1 MSRSFTTA
9 RALAVLG
16 AALAL
21 LAVSPSA
28 RAADKKAA
36 NIDVVICLDVSNSM
50 DGLIA
55 SAKARL
61 WDIVN
66 DLGKVKP
73 SPNLRVGL
81 YSYGH
86 NNYPREK
93 GWVRKELDLTTD
105 LDSVYQKLNGLT
117 TFGGEEYV
125 ARVCRD
131 AISEQKWSEDKKSL
145 KMIFVCG
152 NEPAN
157 QDRQVHLKD
166 VAQTALKKDI
176 VINTIYCGPGNH
188 PEAQGWREFAV
199 MAEGRFASIDQQGGT
214 VAIATPQDKKLAE
227 LSGKLNTTYVAYGK
241 EQMRREK
248 AVNQAAQDANASK
261 LPGAAGP
268 AAAAARA
275 TSKGGGLYR
284 NSDWDL
290 VDRLKDDPKFD
301 ITKVPENEL
310 CDELRKLK
318 PEERVKYVKDQLE
331 KRRGIQKEIMELSK
345 ERDEYIKKESKKNA
359 KKGDKAFDEA
369 VRGTLREQAARK
381 GLTIPE

>member
-55 SAKARL
+55 SAKAKL

-86 NNYPREK
+86 NNYPRDR

-117 TFGGEEYV
+117 TYGGDEYV

-157 QDRQVHLKD
+157 QDPQVHLKD
-166 VAQTALKKDI
+166 VAQMALKKDI
-176 VINTIYCGPGNH
+176 VINTIYCGPATH
-188 PEAQGWREFAV
+188 PEAKGWREFAV
-199 MAEGRFASIDQQGGT
+199 MAEGRFASIDQEGGT

-248 AVNQAAQDANASK
+248 AVNQAVQDANAAK
-261 LPGAAGP
+261 LPG
-268 AAAAARA
+268 AAAARA
-275 TSKGGGLYR
+275 TSKGGALYR

-290 VDRLKDDPKFD
+290 VDRLIDDPKFD
-301 ITKVPENEL
+301 ITKVPEKEL

-331 KRRGIQKEIMELSK
+331 KRRGIQKEIMQLSK
-345 ERDEYIKKESKKNA
+345 ERDEYLKKESKKNA